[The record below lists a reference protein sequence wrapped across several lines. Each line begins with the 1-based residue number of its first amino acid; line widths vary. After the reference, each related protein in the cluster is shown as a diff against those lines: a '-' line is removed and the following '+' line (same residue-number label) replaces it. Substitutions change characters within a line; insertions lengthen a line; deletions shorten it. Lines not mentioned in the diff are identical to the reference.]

1 MCAPTHRGKLN
12 TRPHKDKPPAAKAL
26 PALAN
31 RPNNPAVRHM
41 KHLAITFATFA
52 FVVSLAAAPG
62 GNSADGIQRG
72 PFFSGT
78 IMASDGKQ
86 LAAGKGIVVTVG
98 PNKDHYLC
106 YDTDTLRC
114 ALGWS
119 GDFLEFGKTQ
129 ERIEWPPPPKIKGKL
144 AFETKIGPGW
154 TTTEDFS
161 DPRPTQQGPLPRA
174 QAKYRGLYV
183 HGDNVVLSHTAGDA
197 NVLELPG
204 LESIG
209 GRSVFTRTIN
219 LSASKQSLH
228 FLVGAGLVAGA
239 DERAVKSESAREFR
253 LATFGNGT
261 NRLVIG
267 VIGNTDMITPTAT
280 QRTQAVTNGSTVS
293 LACDFAL
300 IARPRIRPLKFKVFI
315 ARVDTD
321 AEVDAI
327 RAALK
332 SAKAPADLASLTK
345 GASAQWPAVVT
356 QGVPGTNAGPYVVD
370 HITEPTPN
378 PWNAKTYFGGHDFF
392 PDGRAAVCTFHGD
405 VWLVSGLDE
414 KLEKITWKRFAS
426 GLFQPLGLKIV
437 DGKIYVTGR
446 DQITRLHDLNGDG
459 EADFYENFNND
470 TFVTANYHEFCLGL
484 DTDKAGNFYFA
495 KGAPWPPTVQSAH
508 QGTMLKVAKDG
519 SKLDVVATGLRAP
532 NGMAIGPNGW
542 ITVSDNQGHYMP
554 SSKLNLIREGGFYGM
569 RQAAHGKAPPDDNI
583 HAYDQPMCWLPMN
596 MDNSSGGQ
604 VWVDSTKWGPLNGQL
619 LFMSYGKGTL
629 FSVMPQEVDGVVQ
642 AGMVQF
648 PLKFPSGTM
657 RGRFNPKDGQLYTT
671 GLRGWQTAG
680 VRDGGFSRVRY
691 TGAPVRMP
699 RALHVSKAGVRITF
713 TAPLEESSAKD
724 PGNWNVEMWN
734 YIYSAGYGSPEVST
748 KDPKVKQ
755 HDKLEV
761 TAVELSA
768 DKQTVTLKLS
778 ELTPA
783 MQMKIKFNL
792 KAADGAPL
800 SSEIYSTIHKV
811 AGN

>member
-1 MCAPTHRGKLN
+1 
-12 TRPHKDKPPAAKAL
+12 
-26 PALAN
+26 
-31 RPNNPAVRHM
+31 M
-41 KHLAITFATFA
+41 KQIAIVVATFA
-52 FVVSLAAAPG
+52 FAVSLSAAPA
-62 GNSADGIQRG
+62 GNSADGILRG

-78 IMASDGKQ
+78 IMASDGKS

-98 PNKDHYLC
+98 PNKEHYLC

-119 GDFLEFGKTQ
+119 GNFLEFGKTQ
-129 ERIEWPPPPKIKGKL
+129 ERIEWPPPPKIKGRL
-144 AFETKIGPGW
+144 AFETRIGPGW
-154 TTTEDFS
+154 TTTEDFT
-161 DPRPTQQGPLPRA
+161 DPRANQQGPLPRS

-183 HGDNVVLSHTAGDA
+183 HGDNVVLSHSAGDA
-197 NVLELPG
+197 GVLELPG
-204 LESIG
+204 LETIG
-209 GRSVFTRTIN
+209 GKSVFTRTLNIGTG
-219 LSASKQSLH
+219 KQTLR
-228 FLVGAGLVAGA
+228 FLGGAGVVPGA
-239 DERAVKSESAREFR
+239 SDDSAVKTESAKEFK
-253 LATFGNGT
+253 LAVFGSGT

-267 VIGNTDMITPTAT
+267 VTGNTDMSKLAA
-280 QRTQAVTNGSTVS
+280 QKRNLSVTNGTTVA
-293 LACDFAL
+293 LACELAL
-300 IARPRIRPLKFKVFI
+300 VAPPRTQPLHLKVFI

-332 SAKAPADLASLTK
+332 SAKAPADLAPLTK
-345 GASAQWPAVVT
+345 GGPAQWPAVVT
-356 QGVPGTNAGPYVVD
+356 KGILGTNSVTQIPAGPVLPPPGGKVVGEKWNPGKVTLITNSTPYVVD

-405 VWLVSGLDE
+405 VWLVSGLDAT
-414 KLEKITWKRFAS
+414 LEKVTWKRFAS
-426 GLFQPLGLKIV
+426 GLFQPLGTKIV
-437 DGKIYVTGR
+437 DGKVFITGR

-495 KGAPWPPTVQSAH
+495 KGAPWPPTVQSPH
-508 QGTMLKVAKDG
+508 QGTMLKVSKDG
-519 SKLDVVATGLRAP
+519 SKLDVIATGLRAP
-532 NGMAIGPNGW
+532 NGMGIGPNGW

-569 RQAAHGKAPPDDNI
+569 RQAAHGKAPPEERLND
-583 HAYDQPMCWLPMN
+583 YDQPMCWLPMN

-604 VWVDSTKWGPLNGQL
+604 VWVESTKWGPFNGQL

-629 FSVMPQEVDGVVQ
+629 FAVMPQEADGMVQ

-657 RGRFNPKDGQLYTT
+657 RGRFSPKDGQLYTT

-699 RALHVSKAGVRITF
+699 QALHVSKAGVRITF
-713 TAPLEESSAKD
+713 TAPLNEASAKD
-724 PGNWNVEMWN
+724 TGNWNVEMWN
-734 YIYSAGYGSPEVST
+734 YIYSGGYGSPEVST
-748 KDPKVKQ
+748 KDAKIKQ
-755 HDKLEV
+755 HDKPEV
-761 TAVELSA
+761 TAVALSA
-768 DKQTVTLKLS
+768 DKKTVTLKLS

-792 KAADGAPL
+792 KTADGSPV
-800 SSEIYSTIHKV
+800 SSEVYNTIHKV
-811 AGN
+811 AAK

>member
-1 MCAPTHRGKLN
+1 
-12 TRPHKDKPPAAKAL
+12 
-26 PALAN
+26 
-31 RPNNPAVRHM
+31 M
-41 KHLAITFATFA
+41 KHLATVFASFA
-52 FVVSLAAAPG
+52 FAVSLSAAPG
-62 GNSADGIQRG
+62 GNSADGILRG

-78 IMASDGKQ
+78 IMSSDGKQ

-144 AFETKIGPGW
+144 AFETRIGPGW

-161 DPRPTQQGPLPRA
+161 DPRPNQQGPLPRA

-197 NVLELPG
+197 GVLELPG
-204 LESIG
+204 LETIS

-219 LSASKQSLH
+219 LSGSKQTLR
-228 FLVGAGLVAGA
+228 FIGGAGEVPGA
-239 DERAVKSESAREFR
+239 DDSAVKTESAKEFK
-253 LATFGNGT
+253 LAVFGSGT

-267 VIGNTDMITPTAT
+267 VTGNTDLSKLTAA
-280 QRTQAVTNGSTVS
+280 RRSQAVTNGTTLS
-293 LACDFAL
+293 LACELAL
-300 IARPRIRPLKFKVFI
+300 VAEPRTKALHLKVFI
-315 ARVDTD
+315 TRADTD
-321 AEVDAI
+321 ADVDAI

-332 SAKAPADLASLTK
+332 SAKAPADLTRLTK
-345 GASAQWPAVVT
+345 GGPAQWPAVVT
-356 QGVPGTNAGPYVVD
+356 KGARGTNAGPYVVD

-392 PDGRAAVCTFHGD
+392 SDGRAAVCTFHGD
-405 VWLVSGLDE
+405 VWLVSGLDA

-426 GLFQPLGLKIV
+426 GLFQPLGTKIV
-437 DGKIYVTGR
+437 DGKVYITGR

-508 QGTMLKVAKDG
+508 QGTMLKVSKDG

-554 SSKLNLIREGGFYGM
+554 SSKLNLIRDGGFYGM
-569 RQAAHGKAPPDDNI
+569 RQAAHGKAPPEDNI

-629 FSVMPQEVDGVVQ
+629 FAVMPQEVDGVVQ

-691 TGAPVRMP
+691 TGEPVRMP
-699 RALHVSKAGVRITF
+699 KALTVSQAGVNITF
-713 TAPLEESSAKD
+713 TSPLDEASAKD
-724 PGNWNVEMWN
+724 VGNWNVEMWN
-734 YIYSAGYGSPEVST
+734 YIYSAGYGSPEVSVH
-748 KDPKVKQ
+748 DAKQ
-755 HDKLEV
+755 KKHDKPEV
-761 TAVELSA
+761 MAVTLSP
-768 DKQTVTLKLS
+768 DKKTVTLKLS
-778 ELTPA
+778 ELVPA
-783 MQMKIKFNL
+783 MQMKVRFNL
-792 KAADGAPL
+792 KSADGAPVNGDIYNTVHKL
-800 SSEIYSTIHKV
+800 S
-811 AGN
+811 GN

>member
-1 MCAPTHRGKLN
+1 MKHVAAALSLLGITLSLSAAPT
-12 TRPHKDKPPAAKAL
+12 
-26 PALAN
+26 
-31 RPNNPAVRHM
+31 
-41 KHLAITFATFA
+41 
-52 FVVSLAAAPG
+52 
-62 GNSADGIQRG
+62 GNSADGILRG

-78 IMASDGKQ
+78 IMSSDGRQ

-129 ERIEWPPPPKIKGKL
+129 ERIEWPPPPKIKGRL
-144 AFETKIGPGW
+144 AFETRIGPGW
-154 TTTEDFS
+154 TTTEDFT
-161 DPRPTQQGPLPRA
+161 DPRANQQGPLPRA
-174 QAKYRGLYV
+174 QAKYRGLYM
-183 HGDNVVLSHTAGDA
+183 HGDNVVLSHSAGDA
-197 NVLELPG
+197 GVLELPG
-204 LESIG
+204 LETIG
-209 GRSVFTRTIN
+209 GKSVFTRTLN
-219 LSASKQSLH
+219 L
-228 FLVGAGLVAGA
+228 GAGKQTLRFLGGAGIVAGA
-239 DERAVKSESAREFR
+239 DEGAVKTESAKEFK
-253 LATFGNGT
+253 LAIFGNGT

-267 VIGNTDMITPTAT
+267 VTGNTDMSKLSA
-280 QRTQAVTNGSTVS
+280 QKRNQSVTNGTTVS
-293 LACDFAL
+293 LACELAL
-300 IARPRIRPLKFKVFI
+300 TAPPRTQPLHLKVFI

-321 AEVDAI
+321 AEVDAL

-332 SAKAPADLASLTK
+332 SAKAPSDLTPLTK
-345 GASAQWPAVVT
+345 GGPAQWPAVVT
-356 QGVPGTNAGPYVVD
+356 KGVLGTGNVVSVPTGKASVPPGSKEAGAKWNDALNKTVTNAGPYVVD

-405 VWLVSGLDE
+405 VWLVSGLDAT
-414 KLEKITWKRFAS
+414 LEKVTWKRFAS
-426 GLFQPLGLKIV
+426 GLFQPLGTKIV
-437 DGKIYVTGR
+437 DGKVHITGR

-495 KGAPWPPTVQSAH
+495 KGAPWPPTVQSPH
-508 QGTMLKVAKDG
+508 QGTMLKVSKDG
-519 SKLDVVATGLRAP
+519 SKLDVIATGLRAP
-532 NGMAIGPNGW
+532 NGMGIGPNGW

-554 SSKLNLIREGGFYGM
+554 SSKLNLIRDGGFYGM

-604 VWVDSTKWGPLNGQL
+604 VWVESTKWGPLNGQL

-629 FSVMPQEVDGVVQ
+629 FAVMPQEVDGVVQ

-657 RGRFNPKDGQLYTT
+657 RGRFSPKDGQLYTT

-699 RALHVSKAGVRITF
+699 QALHVSKDGVRITF
-713 TAPLEESSAKD
+713 TAPLDEASAKD
-724 PGNWNVEMWN
+724 TGNWNVEMWN
-734 YIYSAGYGSPEVST
+734 YIYSGGYGSPEVST

-755 HDKLEV
+755 HDKPEV
-761 TAVELSA
+761 TSVALSA
-768 DKQTVTLKLS
+768 DKKTVTLKLS

-792 KAADGAPL
+792 KAADGSPV
-800 SSEIYSTIHKV
+800 SSEIYNTIHKV
-811 AGN
+811 AAK

>member
-1 MCAPTHRGKLN
+1 
-12 TRPHKDKPPAAKAL
+12 
-26 PALAN
+26 
-31 RPNNPAVRHM
+31 M
-41 KHLAITFATFA
+41 KHIA
-52 FVVSLAAAPG
+52 SAAALLAFALSLSAAPA

-78 IMASDGKQ
+78 IMASDGKS

-144 AFETKIGPGW
+144 AFETRIGPGW
-154 TTTEDFS
+154 TATEEFS
-161 DPRPTQQGPLPRA
+161 DPRPNQQGPLPRA

-197 NVLELPG
+197 GVLELPG
-204 LESIG
+204 LETIA

-219 LSASKQSLH
+219 LSGSKQTLH
-228 FLVGAGLVAGA
+228 FLVGAGVVAGA
-239 DERAVKSESAREFR
+239 NERAVRTESAREFK
-253 LATFGNGT
+253 LAAFGNGT

-267 VIGNTDMITPTAT
+267 VIGNTDMITPTAM
-280 QRTQAVTNGSTVS
+280 QRTQTVTNGSTVS
-293 LACDFAL
+293 LACEFAL
-300 IARPRIRPLKFKVFI
+300 VARPRIKPLTFKVFI
-315 ARVDTD
+315 ARMDTD
-321 AEVDAI
+321 AEVDAL

-332 SAKAPADLASLTK
+332 SAQAPANLASLTK
-345 GASAQWPAVVT
+345 GGPAQWPAVVT
-356 QGVPGTNAGPYVVD
+356 QGVLATSSGPYVVD

-378 PWNAKTYFGGHDFF
+378 PWNAKTYFGDHDFF

-405 VWLVSGLDE
+405 VWIVSGLDE
-414 KLEKITWKRFAS
+414 KLEKVTWKRFAS
-426 GLFQPLGLKIV
+426 GLFQPLGTKVV
-437 DGKIYVTGR
+437 DGKVYITGR
-446 DQITRLHDLNGDG
+446 DQLTRLHDLNGDG

-484 DTDKAGNFYFA
+484 DTDKAGNFYYA
-495 KGAPWPPTVQSAH
+495 KGAPWPPTVQSPH

-519 SKLDVVATGLRAP
+519 SKLEVIATGLRAP
-532 NGMAIGPNGW
+532 NGMGIGPNGW

-583 HAYDQPMCWLPMN
+583 HAYDQPMCWLPMS

-604 VWVDSTKWGPLNGQL
+604 VWVTSKRWGPLEGQL

-629 FSVMPQEVDGVVQ
+629 FAVMPQEVDGVVQ

-657 RGRFNPKDGQLYTT
+657 RGRFSPMDGQLYVS

-691 TGAPVRMP
+691 TGQPLRMP
-699 RALHVSKAGVRITF
+699 QALHVSKDGVRITF
-713 TAPLEESSAKD
+713 TAPLDEASAKD
-724 PGNWNVEMWN
+724 AGNWNVEMWN

-748 KDPKVKQ
+748 KDAKVKQ
-755 HDKLEV
+755 HDKPEV
-761 TAVELSA
+761 TAVALSA
-768 DKQTVTLKLS
+768 DKKTVTLKLS

-792 KAADGAPL
+792 KAADGSAV
-800 SSEIYSTIHKV
+800 SSEIYNTIHKV
-811 AGN
+811 AGK

>member
-1 MCAPTHRGKLN
+1 MKYIAI
-12 TRPHKDKPPAAKAL
+12 AAA
-26 PALAN
+26 
-31 RPNNPAVRHM
+31 
-41 KHLAITFATFA
+41 
-52 FVVSLAAAPG
+52 SLALSSSLSAAPA
-62 GNSADGIQRG
+62 GNSADGILRG

-78 IMASDGKQ
+78 IMSSDGKS

-119 GDFLEFGKTQ
+119 GNFLEFGKTQ

-144 AFETKIGPGW
+144 LFETKVGPGW
-154 TTTEDFS
+154 AKPGAKSDEFT
-161 DPRPTQQGPLPRA
+161 DPRPNQMGPLPKDW
-174 QAKYRGLYV
+174 AKYRGLYV
-183 HGDNVVLSHTAGDA
+183 NGDQVVLSYSVGSVA
-197 NVLELPG
+197 VLELPG
-204 LESIG
+204 FEAVEG
-209 GRSVFTRTIN
+209 GFGVLTRTIQFAKFEQAQLLAAN
-219 LSASKQSLH
+219 FGVGKPVHHALTFGVEGTNGIVSVVSLLEGTGKLEMTPDNGGLRFSPKQP
-228 FLVGAGLVAGA
+228 LVAAKLAYWTGPAA
-239 DERAVKSESAREFR
+239 DFKRYAEAAEKHRVKA
-253 LATFGNGT
+253 A
-261 NRLVIG
+261 IG
-267 VIGNTDMITPTAT
+267 
-280 QRTQAVTNGSTVS
+280 
-293 LACDFAL
+293 
-300 IARPRIRPLKFKVFI
+300 K
-315 ARVDTD
+315 RVDL
-321 AEVDAI
+321 
-327 RAALK
+327 AA
-332 SAKAPADLASLTK
+332 LTK
-345 GASAQWPAVVT
+345 GSPAQWPAIVT
-356 QGVPGTNAGPYVVD
+356 KGVPGTNAGPYVVD
-370 HITEPTPN
+370 HITEPATN
-378 PWNAKTYFGGHDFF
+378 AWNAKTYFGGHDFF

-405 VWLVSGLDE
+405 VWVVSGLDE

-426 GLFQPLGLKIV
+426 GLFQPLGTKVV
-437 DGKIYVTGR
+437 DGKVYITGR

-484 DTDKAGNFYFA
+484 DTDKAGNFYYA

-519 SKLDVVATGLRAP
+519 SKLEVIATGLRAP
-532 NGMAIGPNGW
+532 NGMGIGPNGW

-554 SSKLNLIREGGFYGM
+554 SSKLNLIRNGGFYGM

-583 HAYDQPMCWLPMN
+583 HAYDQPMCWLPMGA
-596 MDNSSGGQ
+596 DNSSGGQ
-604 VWVDSTKWGPLNGQL
+604 VWVESTKWGPLNGQL

-657 RGRFNPKDGQLYTT
+657 RGRFSPKDGQLYTT

-699 RALHVSKAGVRITF
+699 QALHVSKDGVRITF
-713 TAPLEESSAKD
+713 TTALDEASAKD
-724 PGNWNVEMWN
+724 VGNWNVEMWN
-734 YIYSAGYGSPEVST
+734 YIYSSGYGSPHVST

-755 HDKLEV
+755 HDKPEV
-761 TAVELSA
+761 TAVVLSA
-768 DKQTVTLKLS
+768 DKKTVTLKLS

-783 MQMKIKFNL
+783 MQMKVKFNL
-792 KAADGAPL
+792 RAADGSPVA
-800 SSEIYSTIHKV
+800 SEILNTIHKV
-811 AGN
+811 AAK